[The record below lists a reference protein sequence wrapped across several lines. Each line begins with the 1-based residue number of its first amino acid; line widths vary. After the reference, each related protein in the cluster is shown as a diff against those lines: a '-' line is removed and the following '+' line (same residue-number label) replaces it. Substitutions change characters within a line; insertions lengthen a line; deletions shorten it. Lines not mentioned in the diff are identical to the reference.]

1 MSNLQQYS
9 ILLAVAGG
17 TLLAEE
23 QEIDFT
29 RTANAVRVATVA
41 KGFAGTSPGAPEI
54 SVNIRGAMPV
64 GGLEFDAGPYIL
76 SQTPIPFQILG
87 PGGKVMK
94 GDMIIERDNGK
105 HGVGTQAAY
114 DFSGVMAFAPGTQFT

>member
-23 QEIDFT
+23 QEIDFS

-41 KGFAGTSPGAPEI
+41 KGFSGTSPGAPEVM
-54 SVNIRGAMPV
+54 VNVRGAMPSA
-64 GGLEFDAGPYIL
+64 GLEFDAGPYIL
-76 SQTPIPFQILG
+76 SQTPIPFQLLG

-105 HGVGTQAAY
+105 HGVGTQASY
-114 DFSGVMAFAPGTQFT
+114 DFSGVMAFSPGTQFS

>member
-23 QEIDFT
+23 QEIDFS

-41 KGFAGTSPGAPEI
+41 KGFAGTSPGAPEVM
-54 SVNIRGAMPV
+54 VNVRGAMPSLTTS
-64 GGLEFDAGPYIL
+64 GISPI
-76 SQTPIPFQILG
+76 TP
-87 PGGKVMK
+87 
-94 GDMIIERDNGK
+94 
-105 HGVGTQAAY
+105 
-114 DFSGVMAFAPGTQFT
+114 AFKNSWA